1 MGPSRYSRNSQPRPF
16 RGGNSQLHFPYATKG
31 RGVARSAQRLRGWS
45 ASAGG
50 GSLTSRRWR
59 FYKTRN
65 DKDVVREDLK
75 SLGVGARAAILEA
88 MKRVVR
94 QEHMPYEQESVGN
107 GIFAVRVFFADCTYR
122 LLYSPVGSRDQV
134 LLALHVINKK
144 DRKLPKV
151 AKDLA
156 IERLKDWTAR
166 D

>member
-1 MGPSRYSRNSQPRPF
+1 MPPQY
-16 RGGNSQLHFPYATKG
+16 L
-31 RGVARSAQRLRGWS
+31 S
-45 ASAGG
+45 ASTGG

-75 SLGVGARAAILEA
+75 SLGAGARAAILEA

-107 GIFAVRVFFADCTYR
+107 GLFAVRVFFADCTYR
-122 LLYSPVGSRDQV
+122 LLYSPVGSHDQV

-144 DRKLPKV
+144 DRKLPKA

-156 IERLKDWTAR
+156 IERLKDWTVR